1 MNFLCEISFF
11 VWKTIFLSLQKEKI
25 LTRKKPHLSFSK
37 MMNRTAKKTGV
48 ILLLALLM
56 NSCGIYSFT
65 GASIPAGAK
74 TVSVQYFPNNASLVE
89 PTLSQVFTDALRD
102 KFTSQTSLRMVDKN
116 GDLALEGEVVDY
128 KTTPVAIQA
137 DQTSALNRLT
147 VVVNV
152 RFTNKLE
159 PDKDFETRFTQFIDY
174 PSTESL
180 DAVKDDL
187 IKQLVDDLTDN
198 IFNKAVV
205 NW

>member
-1 MNFLCEISFF
+1 M
-11 VWKTIFLSLQKEKI
+11 QKEKI
-25 LTRKKPHLSFSK
+25 LTRKKPHLSFYK
-37 MMNRTAKKTGV
+37 MINPNTKKAGLIV
-48 ILLLALLM
+48 LLALLM

-89 PTLSQVFTDALRD
+89 PTLSQVFTDGLRD
-102 KFTSQTSLRMVDKN
+102 KFSSQTSLRMVDKN
-116 GDLALEGEVVDY
+116 GDLALEGEIVDY

>member
-1 MNFLCEISFF
+1 
-11 VWKTIFLSLQKEKI
+11 
-25 LTRKKPHLSFSK
+25 LTKNKPVK
-37 MMNRTAKKTGV
+37 
-48 ILLLALLM
+48 LLLKMIPFGGNKLIGLVMMALMLS
-56 NSCGIYSFT
+56 SCGIYSFT

-159 PDKDFETRFTQFIDY
+159 PEKDFETRFTQFVDY